1 MTTDDCWMSANGGT
15 SAVRELYEYE
25 RAVRELYEYERAV
38 RELYECERRYT
49 SGTRAVRAPRRA
61 EPGEWF

>member
-25 RAVRELYEYERAV
+25 RAVH
-38 RELYECERRYT
+38 ELYECERRYT
-49 SGTRAVRAPRRA
+49 SGTRAVRAPRHA